1 MATEV
6 KASSL
11 TEITQIA
18 SNPPNY
24 PRNPTVTPREPLVLY
39 IARPFMN
46 KVTAEDIAS
55 SLYYLHLSSPSDPVH
70 VPPPESAPPPKR
82 SLSRKP
88 LPESAKAL
96 SPLNQIST
104 HRYPISCVRRKPV
117 GSDVASSRASHY
129 QSSKEYPIPPGQY
142 PTDPRALA
150 TETAERNSLLEPH
163 LNSYPHKN
171 QDSTPDASSCLE
183 SSPTQVQQE
192 EFLVTIVR
200 RDPSSGAQWNVG
212 NISGQPRASDMK
224 KGWQLPRSSRKPY
237 FDISVNLTTPGYL
250 HFRNLDITCSETSCE
265 NTNPSTRSS
274 HEPNLSFERK
284 LIMEGT
290 RLWIR
295 SSEQQRKTDSEIS
308 NSLSPRHEFKS
319 RRVSYEN
326 GDGRDGKGYVLYSP
340 WGGRCKFLT
349 GSGGRSLR
357 CHHTL
362 PPPTSANCRDAK
374 HQTMMVSELR
384 FDIRPPSTSLMA
396 HTKLYEAKKIS
407 TSKFN
412 KLRNKTLGLKPMAP
426 PLPPRSHSSLSS
438 PIYQGEEEQQINELS
453 RTISMYT
460 SDERGHQ
467 INRNCYNQ
475 VESDTDDARL
485 DLSIGREKAGGGNSG
500 KRAKLGKMIV
510 YDEGIKMLDLIIS
523 ANMGIWWSIWGS

>member
-1 MATEV
+1 MAVEV
-6 KASSL
+6 KANSL

-46 KVTAEDIAS
+46 NVTAEDIAS

-70 VPPPESAPPPKR
+70 MSPTESAPPPKR

-96 SPLNQIST
+96 NPLNQIST

-129 QSSKEYPIPPGQY
+129 QSSKEYPIPLGRHPN
-142 PTDPRALA
+142 DPDASA
-150 TETAERNSLLEPH
+150 TITAEKNSVLEPN
-163 LNSYPHKN
+163 LNSYSLKN
-171 QDSTPDASSCLE
+171 QDPTPDASSCLE
-183 SSPTQVQQE
+183 SSPAQVQQE
-192 EFLVTIVR
+192 EFFVTIVR

-212 NISGQPRASDMK
+212 NISGQPRSGDMK
-224 KGWQLPRSSRKPY
+224 KGGQLSRSSRKPY

-250 HFRNLDITCSETSCE
+250 HFRNVDITCNETSRE

-274 HEPNLSFERK
+274 HEPNFSFERK
-284 LIMEGT
+284 LKMEGT
-290 RLWIR
+290 RLWSR
-295 SSEQQRKTDSEIS
+295 NSEQQRKTDSETTNNIS
-308 NSLSPRHEFKS
+308 PGHEFKS
-319 RRVSYEN
+319 RKVSFEN

-349 GSGGRSLR
+349 GPGGRSLR

-396 HTKLYEAKKIS
+396 HTKLHEVKKIS

-412 KLRNKTLGLKPMAP
+412 KLRDKTLGLKSMAL
-426 PLPPRSHSSLSS
+426 PLPPRSYSSLSS
-438 PIYQGEEEQQINELS
+438 PIHQGEEEQQINELS

-460 SDERGHQ
+460 TDERGHQ
-467 INRNCYNQ
+467 INLNCYNQ
-475 VESDTDDARL
+475 AESDTDDARL

-510 YDEGIKMLDLIIS
+510 YDEGIKMLDLVIS